1 MNRPI
6 ALFLTFI
13 LLSLIT
19 FNIDAFESNSSIKF
33 RSAKNTFS
41 AEKGIIQGKVVE
53 EVGGLVVPFAGVA
66 LYESNVEQALF
77 STQTDENGDFKF
89 INLKPGSYKIKISS
103 VGFAILFVSEII
115 ITTKDFDKNLGN
127 IKLSSESSN
136 LSEVVI
142 TAPKPVVEFG
152 ADVITYNVGSS
163 ILAEGSTATDV
174 LKNVPMVQVDIDG
187 NATISGKRSTR
198 VFIDGKPSEYMTSNI
213 ADLLNVLPSDA
224 IEKIEVMTNPPSKY
238 SGDGEGILNIVMKKG
253 FKVGFN
259 GNIGVTAGLQGN
271 TNTNANASYKGKN
284 YSFNGGG
291 AHGKS
296 IGKSNNEIYRTNFF
310 TDTTFYNNQFNNSR
324 NNGDRSFARLGLDWD
339 ITPKQNLRLST
350 NYNVSENKNRS
361 GNDFYYI
368 NEELQQ
374 VRLRNQQNLGDGN
387 SNNFVVNA
395 DYNLQT
401 DTSGGKLSIGLT
413 YNTNSNA
420 SYRTFN
426 RSYAFPVNLSPT
438 LQQNS
443 NETGNNGLTFNL
455 DYDKP
460 VFKKRDRFEFGLAY
474 NYRKNDNDLL
484 VENFNFAS
492 QQYITDK
499 NLTNKFFYN
508 ENILGAYT
516 AYNYRKNGW
525 GTKVGLRA
533 ELTDVNFDLST
544 GSSYNVNPYLSLFP
558 NLSINRFFR
567 KRYNFGATYSVR
579 VNRPRENTLNPQVN
593 NADSLNISYGNPGL
607 KPAYTH
613 QMDFSFGAFGKSW
626 SFTPRISY
634 SRSTGVIE
642 RYRIVNKNGVS
653 ESTFENVGANTALS
667 LMLNGNYRPTPK
679 ITTNASLSLFQSTYT
694 SQLNSSLNRDGFS
707 IRAVLGLSMQ
717 LPYRTAFESNINYA
731 NTLNAQG
738 RSRGSINSSFGA
750 RKNFFKNTLTARIST
765 NDPFGRRNNIT
776 FNQGDNFISESYG
789 TNNSSNVMLSLS
801 YRFSKIKKNKVVV
814 PPPPTKQ

>member
-1 MNRPI
+1 LKR
-6 ALFLTFI
+6 LTRFFLT
-13 LLSLIT
+13 L
-19 FNIDAFESNSSIKF
+19 AFLNVINF
-33 RSAKNTFS
+33 HVSAA

-53 EVGGLVVPFAGVA
+53 ESGGLVVPFAGIA
-66 LYESNVEQALF
+66 LYETNVEQALF

-89 INLKPGSYKIKISS
+89 NNLKPGSYKLKISS
-103 VGFAILFVSEII
+103 IGFAVLFLNDII
-115 ITTKDFDKNLGN
+115 ITEKDLDKNLGS
-127 IKLSSESSN
+127 IKLSSEASN
-136 LSEVVI
+136 LAEVVI
-142 TAPKPVVEFG
+142 IAPKPVVEFG

-198 VFIDGKPSEYMTSNI
+198 VFIDGRPSEYMTSNI

-224 IEKIEVMTNPPSKY
+224 IEKIEVMTNPPTKY
-238 SGDGEGILNIVMKKG
+238 SGDGEGILNIVLKKG

-284 YSFNGGG
+284 YSLNGGG
-291 AHGKS
+291 AYGKS
-296 IGKSNNEIYRTNFF
+296 IGKSNSESYRTNFF
-310 TDTTFYNNQFNNSR
+310 PDTTFYNNQFNHNR
-324 NNGDRSFARLGLDWD
+324 TTGERGFARLGLDWD
-339 ITPKQNLRLST
+339 ITSKQNLRIST
-350 NYNVSENKNRS
+350 NYNLSSNDNRS
-361 GNDFYYI
+361 GNDFYNI
-368 NEELQQ
+368 NQELQEVQ
-374 VRLRNQQNLGDGN
+374 LRNQRNLGDGN
-387 SNNFVVNA
+387 SNNFAINA

-401 DTSGGKLSIGLT
+401 DTSGGKLSMGLNF
-413 YNTNSNA
+413 NTNDNN

-426 RSYAFPVNLSPT
+426 RSYAFPDNLNPT

-443 NETGNNGLTFNL
+443 NETGNSGLTFNL

-460 VFKKRDRFEFGLAY
+460 LFKKRDRFEFGLAY

-492 QQYITDK
+492 QQYLTDT

-544 GSSYNVNPYLSLFP
+544 GKSYHVNPYVSLFP
-558 NLSINRFFR
+558 NISINRFFN
-567 KRYNFGATYSVR
+567 KRYNLGATYSVR
-579 VNRPRENTLNPQVN
+579 INRPRENALNPQIN
-593 NADSLNISYGNPGL
+593 NADSLNISYGNPDL
-607 KPAYTH
+607 MPSYTH
-613 QMDFSFGAFGKSW
+613 QMDFSFGVFGNKW

-653 ESTFENVGANTALS
+653 ESTFENVGANTAIS
-667 LMLNGNYRPTPK
+667 LMLNGNYRPTTK
-679 ITTNASLSLFQSTYT
+679 ITANASFNVFQTRYT
-694 SQLNSSLNRDGFS
+694 SQLNSSLNRDGLS
-707 IRAVLGLSMQ
+707 LRAVFGFSMQ
-717 LPYRTAFESNINYA
+717 LPYKTAFESNMHYA

-738 RSRGSINSSFGA
+738 RSKGSINSSLGV
-750 RKNFFKNTLTARIST
+750 RKNFFKNTLTARVSA

-776 FNQGDNFISESYG
+776 FNQGNNFVSESYA
-789 TNNSSNVMLSLS
+789 TNNSNNVNFSLN
-801 YRFSKIKKNKVVV
+801 YRFSKIKSTKPNV
-814 PPPPTKQ
+814 PPPSKKTP

>member
-1 MNRPI
+1 MRRLI
-6 ALFLTFI
+6 RFFLAFT

-19 FNIDAFESNSSIKF
+19 FNITA
-33 RSAKNTFS
+33 SAYKPF
-41 AEKGIIQGKVVE
+41 AEKGLIQGKVVE

-66 LYESNVEQALF
+66 LYSSNVEQALYT
-77 STQTDENGDFKF
+77 TQTDENGDFKF
-89 INLKPGSYKIKISS
+89 INLKPGSYKIKVSS
-103 VGFAILFVSEII
+103 VGFAILFVNDIL
-115 ITTKDFDKNLGN
+115 ITEKDFDKNLGN
-127 IKLSSESSN
+127 IKLSSELSN
-136 LSEVVI
+136 LSEIVI

-187 NATISGKRSTR
+187 NASISGKRSTR
-198 VFIDGKPSEYMTSNI
+198 VFIDGRPSEYMTSNI

-238 SGDGEGILNIVMKKG
+238 SGDGEGILNIVLKKG

-259 GNIGVTAGLQGN
+259 GNVGVTAGLQGN

-291 AHGKS
+291 AFGKS
-296 IGKSNNEIYRTNFF
+296 IGKSNSEVYRKNFF
-310 TDTTFYNNQFNNSR
+310 ADTTFYNNQFNNNRS
-324 NNGDRSFARLGLDWD
+324 NGERSFARLGLDWD
-339 ITPKQNLRLST
+339 ITPKQNFRLST
-350 NYNVSENKNRS
+350 NYNISDNENRS
-361 GNDFYYI
+361 RNDFYYI
-368 NEELQQ
+368 NEELQE

-387 SNNFVVNA
+387 SNNFVINA

-401 DTSGGKLSIGLT
+401 DTMGGKLSMGLT
-413 YNTNSNA
+413 FNANSNN
-420 SYRTFN
+420 SYRTYN
-426 RSYAFPVNLSPT
+426 RSYAFPANLNPT

-474 NYRKNDNDLL
+474 NHRKNDNDLL

-492 QQYITDK
+492 QQYITDNK
-499 NLTNKFFYN
+499 LTNKFFYN
-508 ENILGAYT
+508 ENILGGYT
-516 AYNYRKNGW
+516 AYNFRKNGW
-525 GTKVGLRA
+525 GIKGGLRA
-533 ELTDVNFDLST
+533 EITDVNFDLST
-544 GSSYNVNPYLSLFP
+544 GKSYNVNPYVSLFP
-558 NLSINRFFR
+558 NLSLNRFFR

-579 VNRPRENTLNPQVN
+579 VNRPRENTLNPQIN
-593 NADSLNISYGNPGL
+593 NADSLNISYGNPDL
-607 KPAYTH
+607 MPSYTH
-613 QMDFSFGAFGKSW
+613 QMDFSFGAFGNKW

-653 ESTFENVGANTALS
+653 ESTFENVGANTAIS
-667 LMLNGNYRPTPK
+667 LMLNGNYRPTAK
-679 ITTNASLSLFQSTYT
+679 ITMNASFNIFQSKYT
-694 SQLNSSLNRDGFS
+694 SHLNSSLNRDGLS
-707 IRAVLGLSMQ
+707 LRAVFGLSMQ
-717 LPYRTAFESNINYA
+717 LPYKTAFESNVNYT

-738 RSRGSINSSFGA
+738 RSKGSIISSFGA
-750 RKNFFKNTLTARIST
+750 RKNFLKNKVTARIST

-776 FNQGDNFISESYG
+776 INQGDNFTSESYG

-801 YRFSKIKKNKVVV
+801 YRFSKIKSTKATV
-814 PPPPTKQ
+814 PPPPKNNQ

>member
-1 MNRPI
+1 MRRLI
-6 ALFLTFI
+6 RFFLAFT

-19 FNIDAFESNSSIKF
+19 FNITA
-33 RSAKNTFS
+33 SAYKPF
-41 AEKGIIQGKVVE
+41 AEKGLIQGKVVE

-66 LYESNVEQALF
+66 LYSSNVEQALF
-77 STQTDENGDFKF
+77 TTQTDENGDFKF
-89 INLKPGSYKIKISS
+89 INLKPGSYKIKVSS
-103 VGFAILFVSEII
+103 VGFAILFVNDIL
-115 ITTKDFDKNLGN
+115 ITEKDFDKNLGN
-127 IKLSSESSN
+127 IKLSSELSN
-136 LSEVVI
+136 LSEIVI

-187 NATISGKRSTR
+187 NASISGKRSTR
-198 VFIDGKPSEYMTSNI
+198 VFIDGRPSEYMTSNI

-238 SGDGEGILNIVMKKG
+238 SGDGEGILNIVLKKG

-259 GNIGVTAGLQGN
+259 GNVGVTAGLQGN

-291 AHGKS
+291 AFGKS
-296 IGKSNNEIYRTNFF
+296 IGKSNSEVYRKNFF
-310 TDTTFYNNQFNNSR
+310 ADTTFYNNQFNNNRS
-324 NNGDRSFARLGLDWD
+324 NGERSFARLGLDWD
-339 ITPKQNLRLST
+339 ITPKQNFRLST
-350 NYNVSENKNRS
+350 NYNISDNENRS

-368 NEELQQ
+368 NEELQE

-387 SNNFVVNA
+387 SNNFVINA

-401 DTSGGKLSIGLT
+401 DTIGGKLSMGLT
-413 YNTNSNA
+413 FNANSNN
-420 SYRTFN
+420 SYRTYN
-426 RSYAFPVNLSPT
+426 RSYAFPANLNPT

-474 NYRKNDNDLL
+474 NHRKNDNDLL

-492 QQYITDK
+492 QQYITDNK
-499 NLTNKFFYN
+499 LTNKFFYN
-508 ENILGAYT
+508 ENILGGYT
-516 AYNYRKNGW
+516 AYNFRKNGW
-525 GTKVGLRA
+525 GIKGGLRA
-533 ELTDVNFDLST
+533 EITDVNFDLST
-544 GSSYNVNPYLSLFP
+544 GKGYNVNPYVSLFP
-558 NLSINRFFR
+558 NLSLNRFFR

-593 NADSLNISYGNPGL
+593 NADSLNISYGNPDL
-607 KPAYTH
+607 MPSYTH
-613 QMDFSFGAFGKSW
+613 QMDFSFGAFGNKW

-653 ESTFENVGANTALS
+653 ESTFENVGANTAIS
-667 LMLNGNYRPTPK
+667 LMLNGNYRPTTK
-679 ITTNASLSLFQSTYT
+679 ITMNASFNIFQSKYT
-694 SQLNSSLNRDGFS
+694 SHLNSSLNRDGLS
-707 IRAVLGLSMQ
+707 LRAVFGLSMQ
-717 LPYRTAFESNINYA
+717 LPYKTAFESNVNYT

-738 RSRGSINSSFGA
+738 RSKGSIISSFGA
-750 RKNFFKNTLTARIST
+750 RKNFLKNKVTARIST

-776 FNQGDNFISESYG
+776 INQGDNFTSESYG

-801 YRFSKIKKNKVVV
+801 YRFSKIKSTKATV
-814 PPPPTKQ
+814 PPPPKNNQ